1 VNYENHPGNDPRT
14 ALKDAVA
21 FLRGCPRPDGAE
33 SRDRGRALREAR
45 AREIAALE
53 AWAAPCGLTRD
64 WLDLAPRFREGGAE
78 HDVFQDAQSQ
88 RWFKVTKQGGLT
100 VDEDWVLGK
109 FSQQWLA
116 VPFVREATPLEYL
129 ERMAL
134 FNETFGDDIRLEG
147 VTRKSD
153 GEFAFITSQPDVHGR
168 AAENA
173 ETQRFMESLGFT
185 AVPDVCAGRQDSASF
200 FRAADDVAVFDTH
213 GENFFVY
220 EDMVLP
226 IDALILKTSAALSQ
240 FLLMAPADRRR
251 EVAFRSRL
259 AFRSSK

>member
-1 VNYENHPGNDPRT
+1 MD
-14 ALKDAVA
+14 

-33 SRDRGRALREAR
+33 PPDRGRALREAR

-53 AWAAPCGLTRD
+53 AWAAARGLTHG
-64 WLDLAPRFREGGAE
+64 WVELAPRIREGGAE
-78 HDVFQDAQSQ
+78 HDVYQDAASQ

-109 FSQQWLA
+109 ISQRWLA

-129 ERMAL
+129 ERLTL
-134 FNETFGDDIRLEG
+134 FNETFGDDVRLEA

-153 GEFAFITSQPDVHGR
+153 GEFAIVTSQPHVRGR
-168 AAENA
+168 PAENG
-173 ETQRFMESLGFT
+173 ETQAFMESLGF
-185 AVPDVCAGRQDSASF
+185 AFVPDVSAGRMDSASF
-200 FRAADDVAVFDTH
+200 HRAAYGMAVFDTH
-213 GENFFVY
+213 GENFFVF
-220 EDMVLP
+220 EGLVFP
-226 IDALILKTSAALSQ
+226 IDALIIKASDSLSQ
-240 FLLMAPADRRR
+240 FLLMAPAERRR